1 MKNGNILKEIWLN
14 KENIDKVYS
23 EMDRKDIKEVNA
35 FLMQL
40 LENAKFKQIWIENY
54 RKDMIDYLKIKH
66 KPNSLFSFEFAKDIL
81 KVLDEIDNGQENLKR
96 VLSIRCFG
104 DSKYFEKSIEHVIIR
119 IIKKYLLDI
128 NSQDEYS
135 NDDIL
140 LEVRNFK
147 ISRSNRILWRF
158 GVYN

>member
-14 KENIDKVYS
+14 KENINKVYS

-35 FLMQL
+35 FLTQL
-40 LENAKFKQIWIENY
+40 LENARFKQIWIENY
-54 RKDMIDYLKIKH
+54 RKEMINYLKIKH
-66 KPNSLFSFEFAKDIL
+66 KPNSLFSFELAKDIL

-128 NSQDEYS
+128 NAQDEYS
-135 NDDIL
+135 DDDIL

-147 ISRSNRILWRF
+147 ISRSNRILW
-158 GVYN
+158 